1 MHASVKN
8 LKHQKPYQ
16 KSFRVKALP
25 STTREKQPWEES
37 LLRLEFIIHGD
48 LERQRPI
55 HLYLFFS
62 ALCLC
67 STAICCVKVLKT
79 LIPASV
85 SPDEGVGIDYLK
97 TTNEEKDRQ
106 NSKDLSLILS
116 CHSCLLLPSLSGFDR
131 QIG

>member
-1 MHASVKN
+1 MHARVKN

-16 KSFRVKALP
+16 KSFQVKALP
-25 STTREKQPWEES
+25 STTRGKQPWEES
-37 LLRLEFIIHGD
+37 LLSLEFIMHED

-55 HLYLFFS
+55 HHYLFFS

-97 TTNEEKDRQ
+97 TNNEEKDRQ

-116 CHSCLLLPSLSGFDR
+116 CHSVSCFLPSQVLTDK
-131 QIG
+131 